1 MFPETDL
8 WQYLASPACAG
19 RPILLYGMGNGGD
32 KVHAVCAERGIP
44 IADCFASDEFVRG
57 QLFHGRRVLS
67 YAEAKATYGSFIVLV
82 SFATARPE
90 VLSRIDAIAA
100 EQELYV
106 PDLPAY
112 GETLF
117 DAGFAAANAA
127 GLAETRA
134 MLADEASRHCFDE
147 VVAAKLSGE
156 LCHLKASESSPDE
169 AWTAILHP
177 ARYRC
182 TADLGAYTG
191 DTIRALMGY
200 APALR
205 EVWAMEPDR
214 RSYAKLTAWGESEP
228 RLELHAVQ
236 AGAWSERGEM
246 YSSDAGGRGS
256 SLAAKGKPVAVEALD
271 GLVGSAQIDYIKY
284 DVEGAEY
291 EALLGSAQTIARC
304 RPELL
309 VSLYHRGEDLV
320 RLPALLRELCSG
332 YRFYLR
338 RMAGI
343 PAWDI
348 NLYAIPERSEP
359 AGVSYSS

>member
-1 MFPETDL
+1 MHPTTDL

-67 YAEAKATYGSFIVLV
+67 YAEAKAVYGSFIVLV

-90 VLSRIDAIAA
+90 VLARIDAIAA

-117 DAGFAAANAA
+117 DAGFAAANTD

-134 MLADEASRHCFDE
+134 MLAEDASRLCFDAI
-147 VVAAKLSGE
+147 VAAKLSGRLE
-156 LCHLKASESSPDE
+156 HLKASVSGEDE
-169 AWTAILHP
+169 VWTSILHP
-177 ARYRC
+177 VRYRAS
-182 TADLGAYTG
+182 ADLGAYTG
-191 DTIRALMGY
+191 DTIRALLSH
-200 APALR
+200 APALGQ
-205 EVWAMEPDR
+205 VWAMEPDR
-214 RSYAKLTAWGESEP
+214 RSYAKLCAWGQSDP
-228 RLELHAVQ
+228 RLVLHAVE
-236 AGAWSERGEM
+236 AGAWSERGIM

-256 SLAAKGKPVAVEALD
+256 SLTASGKPVAVEELD
-271 GLVGSAQIDYIKY
+271 DLVGDAMLDYIKY

-291 EALLGSAQTIARC
+291 EALLGSARTIARC

-309 VSLYHRGEDLV
+309 VSLYHRGEDLI
-320 RLPALLRELCSG
+320 RIPALLRRLCPG

-338 RMAGI
+338 RMEGI

-348 NLYAIPERSEP
+348 NLYAIPD
-359 AGVSYSS
+359 

>member
-1 MFPETDL
+1 MYTDL
-8 WQYLASPACAG
+8 WQYLAAPACAG

-32 KVHAVCAERGIP
+32 KVHAVCAARGIP

-57 QLFHGRRVLS
+57 QLFHGRRVLR
-67 YAEAKATYGSFIVLV
+67 YDEAKAIYGSFIVLV

-90 VLSRIDAIAA
+90 VLARIDAIAA

-117 DAGFAAANAA
+117 DAPFAGANADA
-127 GLAETRA
+127 LAETRA
-134 MLADEASRHCFDE
+134 MLFDEASRRCFDE
-147 VVAAKLSGE
+147 IVSAKLTGR
-156 LCHLKASESSPDE
+156 LCHLKSSESAEEEVWAS
-169 AWTAILHP
+169 ILHP
-177 ARYRC
+177 GRYRV

-191 DTIRALMGY
+191 DTIRALMPH

-214 RSYAKLTAWGESEP
+214 RTYAKLTAWGQSEP
-228 RLELHAVQ
+228 RLELHAVE

-246 YSSDAGGRGS
+246 FSSDAGGRGS
-256 SLAAKGKPVAVEALD
+256 SLASSGKPVAVEALD
-271 GLVGSAQIDYIKY
+271 GLVGDAQIDYIKY

-291 EALLGSAQTIARC
+291 EALLGSAGTIARC

-309 VSLYHRGEDLV
+309 VSLYHRGEDLF
-320 RLPALLRELCSG
+320 RLPALLRQLCPG

-343 PAWDI
+343 PAWDV
-348 NLYAIPERSEP
+348 NLYAIPD
-359 AGVSYSS
+359 

>member
-1 MFPETDL
+1 MFPTTDL

-19 RPILLYGMGNGGD
+19 RPVLLYGMGNGGD
-32 KVHAVCAERGIP
+32 KVHTVCAERGIP

-90 VLSRIDAIAA
+90 VLSRIAAIAA

-117 DAGFAAANAA
+117 DAPFVAAHAA
-127 GLAETRA
+127 ELAETRA
-134 MLADEASRHCFDE
+134 MLCDETSRHCFDE
-147 VVAAKLSGE
+147 IVAAKLSGSLRRLE
-156 LCHLKASESSPDE
+156 ASVSDE
-169 AWTAILHP
+169 EEVWASILHP
-177 ARYRC
+177 AQYRS

-191 DTIRALMGY
+191 DTVRTLLEH
-200 APALR
+200 APNLHR
-205 EVWAMEPDR
+205 VWAMEPDR
-214 RSYAKLTAWGESEP
+214 RSYAKLTAWGQSEP
-228 RLELHAVQ
+228 RLELCAVQ
-236 AGAWSERGEM
+236 AAAWSERGEM
-246 YSSDAGGRGS
+246 YVSDAGGRGA
-256 SLAAKGKPVAVEALD
+256 SLAASGRAVPVEAPD
-271 GLVGSAQIDYIKY
+271 NFVGDAQIDFIKY

-291 EALLGSAQTIARC
+291 EALLGSAGTIARC

-309 VSLYHRGEDLV
+309 VSLYHRGEDLY
-320 RLPALLRELCSG
+320 RLPALLRRLCPN

-343 PAWDI
+343 PTWDI
-348 NLYAIPERSEP
+348 NLYAIPD
-359 AGVSYSS
+359 

>member
-1 MFPETDL
+1 MHPTTDL

-67 YAEAKATYGSFIVLV
+67 YAEAKAVYGSFIVLV

-90 VLSRIDAIAA
+90 VLARIDAIAA

-112 GETLF
+112 GETRF
-117 DAGFAAANAA
+117 DAAFAAANAD

-134 MLADEASRHCFDE
+134 MLCDEASRRCLDE
-147 VVAAKLSGE
+147 IIAAKLSGRPA
-156 LCHLKASESSPDE
+156 HLKASVSDE
-169 AWTAILHP
+169 AEVWTSILHP
-177 ARYRC
+177 ARYRA

-191 DTIRALMGY
+191 DTIRTLMGY
-200 APALR
+200 APFLR

-214 RSYAKLTAWGESEP
+214 RTFAKLTAWGQSEP
-228 RLELHAVQ
+228 RLDLHAVE
-236 AGAWSERGEM
+236 AGAWSERGVM

-256 SLAAKGKPVAVEALD
+256 SLASAGKPVTVDALD
-271 GLVGSAQIDYIKY
+271 HLVGDADIDYIKY

-291 EALLGSAQTIARC
+291 EALLGSARTIARC

-320 RLPALLRELCSG
+320 RLPALLRQLCPG

-348 NLYAIPERSEP
+348 NLYAIPE
-359 AGVSYSS
+359 

>member
-1 MFPETDL
+1 MFPENDL

-32 KVHAVCAERGIP
+32 KVHAVCAARGIP

-67 YAEAKATYGSFIVLV
+67 YAEAKAIYGSFIVLV
-82 SFATARPE
+82 SFATTRPE
-90 VLSRIDAIAA
+90 VLSRIIAIAA

-117 DAGFAAANAA
+117 DAAFAASNAD
-127 GLAETRA
+127 GLAATRV
-134 MLADEASRHCFDE
+134 MLCDVASQHCFDE
-147 VVAAKLSGE
+147 IVAAKLTGQ
-156 LCHLKASESSPDE
+156 LCHLQASVSDE
-169 AWTAILHP
+169 AEVWASILHP
-177 ARYRC
+177 GRYRA

-191 DTIRALMGY
+191 DTIRALM
-200 APALR
+200 AHAHALR

-214 RSYAKLTAWGESEP
+214 RTFAKLTAWGQSEP
-228 RLELHAVQ
+228 RLSLHAVE

-256 SLAAKGKPVAVEALD
+256 SLAATGRPVAVDALD
-271 GLVGSAQIDYIKY
+271 NLVGDAMLDYIKY

-291 EALLGSAQTIARC
+291 EALLGSARTIARC

-309 VSLYHRGEDLV
+309 VSLYHRGEDLF
-320 RLPALLRELCSG
+320 RLPALLRRLCPG

-348 NLYAIPERSEP
+348 NLYAIPD
-359 AGVSYSS
+359 